1 MSAFPRT
8 PFISN
13 LEPDNSL
20 GIVCL
25 EGGLQIERQAYP
37 LTFDKAPIYPIVCFP
52 MPNLN
57 REG

>member
-1 MSAFPRT
+1 MGQS
-8 PFISN
+8 
-13 LEPDNSL
+13 SL

-37 LTFDKAPIYPIVCFP
+37 LTFDKAPINPIVCFP

-57 REG
+57 REGYVHNQCMCSVYL